1 MSFYAIT
8 GASRGIG
15 WAFLSNLSSNP
26 DNTVIALVRNKAGTE
41 KRISEELSGRT
52 NIHVVYSDLD
62 DYNSLEAAAAET
74 AKITGGSLD
83 YLIAN
88 AAYLTTYDQFDP
100 IGVLGKDPKGLEEN
114 LVANFK
120 TNTVAQI
127 HLFNL
132 FTPLILKG
140 TAKKVIAISSGHAD
154 VDMVTSL
161 PLPTATSYAISKVA
175 LNMAV
180 AKFSAQYAEQGVLF
194 LSVCPGMVD
203 TGLFE
208 NLTEEQLAGAG
219 AVFAKF
225 KEYSPTFNGA
235 RQPVDSVKDIL
246 NVIENATV
254 EKNAGGFLSHK
265 GNRTWL

>member
-1 MSFYAIT
+1 MSSYAIT

-41 KRISEELSGRT
+41 KRVAEELNGRT
-52 NIHVVYSDLD
+52 NIHVVQADLNV
-62 DYNSLEAAAAET
+62 YRTLEAAAAET
-74 AKITGGSLD
+74 SEITGGGLD

-88 AAYLTTYDQFDP
+88 AAYLTKYDHFESLNT
-100 IGVLGKDPKGLEEN
+100 LGKDPIALEEK
-114 LVANFK
+114 LLTNFR

-132 FTPLILKG
+132 FIPLILRG

-154 VDMVTSL
+154 FELVSKVNL
-161 PLPTATSYAISKVA
+161 ATAPAYAISKVA

-180 AKFSAQYAEQGVLF
+180 AKFSAQFSDDGVLF
-194 LSVCPGMVD
+194 LSVCPGVVD
-203 TGLFE
+203 TGIFE
-208 NLTEEQLAGAG
+208 QLTEDELAG
-219 AVFAKF
+219 VEVILKKF
-225 KEYSPTFNGA
+225 HEYSPTFNGP
-235 RQPVDSVKDIL
+235 RQPADSVKDVL
-246 NVIENATV
+246 NVIHNATV

-265 GNRTWL
+265 GNRTWF

>member
-1 MSFYAIT
+1 MSSYAIT

-41 KRISEELSGRT
+41 KRIAEELSGRT
-52 NIHVVYSDLD
+52 NIHVVHADLNVYST
-62 DYNSLEAAAAET
+62 LEAAAAET
-74 AKITGGSLD
+74 SKITGGGLD

-88 AAYLTTYDQFDP
+88 AAYLTTYDQFDSLNT
-100 IGVLGKDPKGLEEN
+100 LGKDPIALEEE
-114 LVANFK
+114 LLANFK

-127 HLFNL
+127 HLFNIFL
-132 FTPLILKG
+132 PLILRG

-154 VDMVTSL
+154 VELVCNHNL
-161 PLPTATSYAISKVA
+161 AIAPAYAISKVA

-180 AKFSAQYAEQGVLF
+180 AKFSAQFSADGVLF

-203 TGLFE
+203 TGHFE
-208 NLTEEQLAGAG
+208 QLTEEQLAGA
-219 AVFAKF
+219 AAMLKKF
-225 KEYSPTFNGA
+225 QEYSPTFNGA
-235 RQPVDSVKDIL
+235 RQPADSVKDML
-246 NVIENATV
+246 DVIHNATV